1 MRLISGKRT
10 DPKSKK
16 EPLSCVAYMK
26 GRVPGERIVGIVWYS
41 DRLYAVDYDRP
52 EYDDDEAEFIA
63 GEINDSLNIPT
74 DVAAS
79 ALDAV
84 MFGWSSEHASLARLF
99 ALPPTA

>member
-1 MRLISGKRT
+1 MKMT
-10 DPKSKK
+10 PMKSTKK
-16 EPLSCVAYMK
+16 QSELLSCVAYMQ
-26 GRVPGERIVGIVWYS
+26 GRAPGERIVGIVWFS

-52 EYDDDEAEFIA
+52 EYDDDESALVA
-63 GEINDSLNIPT
+63 LQINEDLNIPA

-84 MFGWSSEHASLARLF
+84 MFGWNSEHASLARLY